1 MKCDEGHKEFL
12 LGLVERN
19 PNTQLSTPHIL
30 VKIKDGARNRRR
42 RGKYHR
48 YIKSKSSLTWTHC
61 LYCCTYY
68 VCSFHDGMIVA
79 GVEPAVP
86 ELIFLLETDFVF
98 ETPFWHTELVKN
110 PFI

>member
-1 MKCDEGHKEFL
+1 
-12 LGLVERN
+12 
-19 PNTQLSTPHIL
+19 
-30 VKIKDGARNRRR
+30 
-42 RGKYHR
+42 
-48 YIKSKSSLTWTHC
+48 
-61 LYCCTYY
+61 
-68 VCSFHDGMIVA
+68 MIVA